1 MKYLVKLFVVTFL
14 IFASTYAMAEQKI
27 VVLDLKYVLNESK
40 AGKGAQQFLKKK
52 FNDDSKKF
60 TNMEKDLKKKEKD
73 LLEQKT
79 SLSKEDYKK
88 KSNEL
93 RKKVGKFQKDR
104 RNSLQKTGELRKNAK
119 AELLKQLTPILDNYI
134 NENSISIV
142 INKEYMIGGLDEFDI
157 TNEIVEKLNKEFP
170 SLTLQ

>member
-1 MKYLVKLFVVTFL
+1 MT
-14 IFASTYAMAEQKI
+14 I
-27 VVLDLKYVLNESK
+27 LKNL
-40 AGKGAQQFLKKK
+40 
-52 FNDDSKKF
+52 
-60 TNMEKDLKKKEKD
+60 EKDLKKEEKD
-73 LLEQKT
+73 LLDKKT

-104 RNSLQKTGELRKNAK
+104 RDSLQKTGELRKNAK
-119 AELLKQLTPILDNYI
+119 AELLKQLTPILDKYI

-170 SLTLQ
+170 SLSLQ